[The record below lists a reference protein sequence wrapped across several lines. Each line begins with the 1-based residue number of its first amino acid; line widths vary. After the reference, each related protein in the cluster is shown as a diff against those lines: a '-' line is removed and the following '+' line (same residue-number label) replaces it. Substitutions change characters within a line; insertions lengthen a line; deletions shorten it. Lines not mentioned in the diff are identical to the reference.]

1 MELYDKLNILEEK
14 LDKIVAEIAQARSE
28 KAKIQAEYDELSMR
42 FASMET
48 ELEQVRKDK
57 DAVREKIEN
66 LLNKL
71 G

>member
-14 LDKIVAEIAQARSE
+14 LDKVVAEIAQARSE
-28 KAKIQAEYDELSMR
+28 KAQVQVAYDEIVGR
-42 FASMET
+42 FEAMEV
-48 ELEQVRKDK
+48 ELEQTRRDK
-57 DAVREKIEN
+57 EAVREKIEN